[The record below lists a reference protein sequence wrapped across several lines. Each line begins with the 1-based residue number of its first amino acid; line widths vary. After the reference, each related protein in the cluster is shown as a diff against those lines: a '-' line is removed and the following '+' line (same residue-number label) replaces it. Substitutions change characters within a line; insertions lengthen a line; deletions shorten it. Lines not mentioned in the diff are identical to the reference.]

1 MTRFPTPRASRFGI
15 VLLLAA
21 AVAAPVLA
29 VRRTEDPLALVP
41 ADAVTVGVI
50 HWNAL
55 RSSPLS
61 AKVFAD
67 LDHLSGDGDA
77 ARFLAETGLTPAED
91 IDTIVIAMSPG
102 DAGSR
107 ESGLVLF
114 EGRFDLSR
122 IGKALTER
130 GAKSLTSPGGAY
142 YLLAEKGGEPGAVSL
157 VNKNLIVCGH
167 EASVT
172 AALARRESGGD
183 GGLSSG

>member
-1 MTRFPTPRASRFGI
+1 MTRFPALRASRFGI
-15 VLLLAA
+15 LLLLAA
-21 AVAAPVLA
+21 ATATPALA

-77 ARFLAETGLTPAED
+77 ARFLAETGLTPSED

-102 DAGSR
+102 EAGSKES

-114 EGRFDLSR
+114 EPSLHATFGCRRLHSLSNR
-122 IGKALTER
+122 
-130 GAKSLTSPGGAY
+130 
-142 YLLAEKGGEPGAVSL
+142 
-157 VNKNLIVCGH
+157 
-167 EASVT
+167 
-172 AALARRESGGD
+172 
-183 GGLSSG
+183 